1 MRQPWVL
8 AQGQHPGS
16 RADFPLIVASPQA
29 RNSIERFNPAV
40 LNAMLDEL
48 PTGHD
53 AWTAAYADPELFTWL
68 LEQRRKP
75 ATRQK

>member
-48 PTGHD
+48 
-53 AWTAAYADPELFTWL
+53 L
-68 LEQRRKP
+68 LLQQWRKP